1 MIFGCSLCDVNV
13 FPCSV
18 LGRPRQCSYNL
29 PPCEGPVPFTVHP
42 YRRFPVYCPVT
53 YQTGLF
59 EGHGTIWNVSLA
71 AKQKPWKLITGC
83 GKKMPSFWM
92 CSRELNV
99 CVACRKASGVET

>member
-1 MIFGCSLCDVNV
+1 MPITI
-13 FPCSV
+13 
-18 LGRPRQCSYNL
+18 R
-29 PPCEGPVPFTVHP
+29 P
-42 YRRFPVYCPVT
+42 YRRVPVSCPGT

-83 GKKMPSFWM
+83 SMKMPSFWM

-99 CVACRKASGVET
+99 CEACRKASCVET

>member
-1 MIFGCSLCDVNV
+1 MPITI
-13 FPCSV
+13 
-18 LGRPRQCSYNL
+18 R
-29 PPCEGPVPFTVHP
+29 P
-42 YRRFPVYCPVT
+42 YRRVPVSCRGT

-83 GKKMPSFWM
+83 SMKMPSFWM

-99 CVACRKASGVET
+99 CEACRKASCVET

>member
-1 MIFGCSLCDVNV
+1 MPITI
-13 FPCSV
+13 
-18 LGRPRQCSYNL
+18 RPY
-29 PPCEGPVPFTVHP
+29 G
-42 YRRFPVYCPVT
+42 RFPVYRPVT

-83 GKKMPSFWM
+83 GMKMPSFWM

-99 CVACRKASGVET
+99 CEACRKASCVET